1 MEVVSAGHGH
11 CREREEGAW
20 CGTSAWFSSGGHVL
34 GWVGDVQG
42 GDAEGWITKEKE
54 RWR

>member
-11 CREREEGAW
+11 GREREEGAW
-20 CGTSAWFSSGGHVL
+20 CGILAWFSSGGRVL